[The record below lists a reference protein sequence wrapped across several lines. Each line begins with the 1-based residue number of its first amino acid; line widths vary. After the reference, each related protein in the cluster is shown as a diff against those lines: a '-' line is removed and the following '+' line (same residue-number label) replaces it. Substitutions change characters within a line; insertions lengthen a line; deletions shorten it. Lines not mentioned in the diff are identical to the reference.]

1 MALQNMAFKLE
12 LLTDLGTCKAGY
24 SPVRE
29 KWNLGCA
36 RQKLIYQPHRQ
47 SECFLHTVPVTTHL
61 PCEHTDWPEFCLHG
75 PSDVYQP
82 SCMTEYG
89 SSLHFTFDWEGS
101 NSKNQIWLGVG
112 EGGGGGGQ
120 MHLCLPTVHSE
131 VYANLTYP
139 KWHMCKTAALKSHS
153 NFILASSHNGPWEW
167 LVCLI

>member
-29 KWNLGCA
+29 KWNLGCT
-36 RQKLIYQPHRQ
+36 RQQLIYQPHRQ

-61 PCEHTDWPEFCLHG
+61 PCEHMDWPEFCLHG

-112 EGGGGGGQ
+112 VVRVGGK
-120 MHLCLPTVHSE
+120 C
-131 VYANLTYP
+131 TYVFQLYIVKYMQTLHTP
-139 KWHMCKTAALKSHS
+139 NDTCVKPQPLNHTQTL
-153 NFILASSHNGPWEW
+153 F
-167 LVCLI
+167 